1 MEWGFGRMGL
11 MKIYIARH
19 GETDSNKAMR
29 LQGQRT
35 NDDLNALGVK
45 QAEKLATKL
54 TNENFDVIFT
64 SPLVRAVHTANI
76 VAEAIK
82 APIVESKD
90 ILERDFGIFSGK
102 TWEEMKVISDSD
114 TDFRT
119 KDFAQEYDYRLYEGE
134 SMEDVKTRLIKFIDM
149 LKKDYADK
157 KVLIIA
163 HGGILKLAH
172 LLFNEKVL
180 DKTPDNA
187 SIHEFDV

>member
-1 MEWGFGRMGL
+1 

-45 QAEKLATKL
+45 QAEELAGKLA
-54 TNENFDVIFT
+54 NEKFDVIFT
-64 SPLVRAVHTANI
+64 SPLIRAVHTAKI
-76 VAEAIK
+76 VAETIK
-82 APIVESKD
+82 TSIVESKD

-102 TWEEMKVISDSD
+102 TWEEMKIISDSD
-114 TDFRT
+114 TDFKA

-134 SMEDVKTRLIKFIDM
+134 SVEDVKARLVKFIDT

-157 KVLIIA
+157 KVFIIA

-172 LLFNEKVL
+172 LLFNEKKL

-187 SIHEFDV
+187 SIHEFNV